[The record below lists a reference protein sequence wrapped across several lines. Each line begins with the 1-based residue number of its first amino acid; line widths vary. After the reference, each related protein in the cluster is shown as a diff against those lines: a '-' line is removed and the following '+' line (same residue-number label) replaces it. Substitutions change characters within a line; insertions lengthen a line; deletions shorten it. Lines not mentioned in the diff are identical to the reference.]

1 MSHSD
6 EEGNLGRDSF
16 ELQSLNIPS
25 EVPPAYNEDDAG
37 FKGGQMHDKA
47 SNAGSTLFELG
58 DDEENEHSRSNAD
71 QNDYEALDD
80 DESNDRLKK

>member
-1 MSHSD
+1 
-6 EEGNLGRDSF
+6 
-16 ELQSLNIPS
+16 
-25 EVPPAYNEDDAG
+25 
-37 FKGGQMHDKA
+37 MHDKA